1 MTADSSA
8 GSAVTSNRPYL
19 IRAIYEWVV
28 DNDMTPMLV
37 VRNEGVE
44 NGTALKEDQLT
55 VYNISPRAVRDL
67 VIDEESVRFHARFQ
81 GISRHVVLDLQMV
94 ARVYCEENNEGLVFP
109 WGDGQSLPSPDED
122 PIPPK
127 GRPHLKVV
135 K

>member
-1 MTADSSA
+1 M
-8 GSAVTSNRPYL
+8 TSNRPYL

-37 VRNEGVE
+37 VRNGGSDD
-44 NGTALKEDQLT
+44 GTALEDDQFT

-67 VIDEESVRFHARFQ
+67 VIDEDSIRFHARFQ
-81 GISRHVVLDLQMV
+81 GVTKHVVLDVQTV
-94 ARVYCEENNEGLVFP
+94 ARVFCQENDEGLVFP
-109 WGDGQSLPSPDED
+109 WGGNGSPSPSDDD
-122 PIPPK
+122 PTSSK